1 MDQNSSTDKNVKSDP
16 IALLRLTKHLI
27 KDLSKEHSNITDVE
41 EILLKGNITDLRQKI
56 RDACLNLLQHDK
68 FRRESIDIMWTN
80 CFYEPIRLYKSVG
93 DLDEEDRLHIK
104 QFISASISSISL
116 LLDQFVDMRPTL
128 FTHLGDLHR
137 YSYTTVEQNIQ
148 HLTAAAECYKKALR
162 LDPKNGHPFN
172 QLALLLKEH
181 NLEHSLS
188 LFLRACIVP
197 KPFSHA
203 LKNLRA
209 LKKNKFEHNSSLSLF
224 NLVDILIYDFGRV
237 SFEDE
242 RKRFDRLFEELLKQS
257 HHLSAVRLIH
267 SFALASIYT
276 LLNEEDDEK
285 FRCSV
290 SFLFRKWAFLLVEV
304 EKHLE
309 EHTLK
314 EDEQQL
320 AKKRRQKRKSSSSSE
335 SSEENSEFKNGTAGE
350 ESQIGADF
358 AWVLL
363 SSIFEFL
370 NFTDGRFTGRKLSVS
385 LKFQFQNLL
394 KTLVDILNELLPKL
408 SPKMQKN
415 EDNEMETMEQIAE
428 WSINGPFT
436 EGNDEEQCEIAAS
449 FIRHVVKKQ
458 KIAIVFDKFFQMSS
472 NLMEEKE
479 LKPIEAFSKMHL
491 QHVTN
496 ENEKTSKVPVYVAP
510 DSSVFLHK
518 LDLVKHLLLSM
529 NQTVIIARSVLSR
542 LDKVKRENNNAREA
556 IRWIQSRIPEG
567 RVRMLPHTGEKFT
580 NECLQFVREKGLLDK
595 KTLFCS
601 ILTTEEASGEYE
613 RQKEEM
619 RQFNSV
625 SVEDIGD
632 FITRIVRINA
642 NT

>member
-1 MDQNSSTDKNVKSDP
+1 MHFRCFFVR
-16 IALLRLTKHLI
+16 ALC
-27 KDLSKEHSNITDVE
+27 
-41 EILLKGNITDLRQKI
+41 Q
-56 RDACLNLLQHDK
+56 
-68 FRRESIDIMWTN
+68 
-80 CFYEPIRLYKSVG
+80 
-93 DLDEEDRLHIK
+93 
-104 QFISASISSISL
+104 
-116 LLDQFVDMRPTL
+116 
-128 FTHLGDLHR
+128 
-137 YSYTTVEQNIQ
+137 
-148 HLTAAAECYKKALR
+148 
-162 LDPKNGHPFN
+162 
-172 QLALLLKEH
+172 
-181 NLEHSLS
+181 SLS
-188 LFLRACIVP
+188 LMFKGFA
-197 KPFSHA
+197 S
-203 LKNLRA
+203 LKQ
-209 LKKNKFEHNSSLSLF
+209 NKFEHNSYISLF

-242 RKRFDRLFEELLKQS
+242 RKRFDGLFEELLKQS

-267 SFALASIYT
+267 SFALASISLYQT
-276 LLNEEDDEK
+276 KRTTEIPV
-285 FRCSV
+285 FRFFSA
-290 SFLFRKWAFLLVEV
+290 LLLVEV

-335 SSEENSEFKNGTAGE
+335 SSEENMEFKNGTAGE

-408 SPKMQKN
+408 SAKMQKN
-415 EDNEMETMEQIAE
+415 DDNEMETMEQTAE

-436 EGNDEEQCEIAAS
+436 EGNEEEQCEIAAS
-449 FIRHVVKKQ
+449 FIRHVFKKQ

-567 RVRMLPHTGEKFT
+567 RVRMLPHTGEKFI

-619 RQFNSV
+619 RQYNSV

-632 FITRIVRINA
+632 FITRIGRIKA

>member
-1 MDQNSSTDKNVKSDP
+1 
-16 IALLRLTKHLI
+16 
-27 KDLSKEHSNITDVE
+27 
-41 EILLKGNITDLRQKI
+41 
-56 RDACLNLLQHDK
+56 
-68 FRRESIDIMWTN
+68 MWTN

-93 DLDEEDRLHIK
+93 DLDEEDRLLIK

-116 LLDQFVDMRPTL
+116 LLDQFVDIRATL
-128 FTHLGDLHR
+128 FIHLGDLHR
-137 YSYTTVEQNIQ
+137 YSYTTVEQNMQ
-148 HLTAAAECYKKALR
+148 HLTAAAEYYKKALR

-188 LFLRACIVP
+188 L
-197 KPFSHA
+197 
-203 LKNLRA
+203 
-209 LKKNKFEHNSSLSLF
+209 
-224 NLVDILIYDFGRV
+224 RV

-242 RKRFDRLFEELLKQS
+242 RKRFDGLFDELLKQS
-257 HHLSAVRLIH
+257 HYLFAVRLIH

-290 SFLFRKWAFLLVEV
+290 SFLFRKWALLLVEV

-320 AKKRRQKRKSSSSSE
+320 AKKRRQNRKSSSSSE
-335 SSEENSEFKNGTAGE
+335 SSEENLEFKNGTAGE
-350 ESQIGADF
+350 ESQICADF
-358 AWVLL
+358 AW
-363 SSIFEFL
+363 
-370 NFTDGRFTGRKLSVS
+370 
-385 LKFQFQNLL
+385 QFQNLL

-408 SPKMQKN
+408 SAKMQKN
-415 EDNEMETMEQIAE
+415 DNEMETMEQIAE

-436 EGNDEEQCEIAAS
+436 EGNEEEQCEIAAS

-458 KIAIVFDKFFQMSS
+458 KFAIVFDKFFQMSS

-529 NQTVIIARSVLSR
+529 NQTIIIARSVLSR

-556 IRWIQSRIPEG
+556 IRQKAHEQQPMGHFWAFPLFRWIQSRIPEG
-567 RVRMLPHTGEKFT
+567 RVRMLPHTGEKFI

-601 ILTTEEASGEYE
+601 ILTTGEASEEYE

-619 RQFNSV
+619 RQYNCQFRRQFN
-625 SVEDIGD
+625 
-632 FITRIVRINA
+632 
-642 NT
+642 